1 MTENVTTACFVIASK
16 AKQSLI
22 INQKVGTKAKIKM
35 HYGAMNLPLRSVAK
49 EIRDIGKLGFDYIE
63 LTIDAPEAT
72 PRKIKEQ
79 KKEILEE
86 LKKSGMS
93 IMGHL
98 PTFISTADLYE
109 SIRMASLKE
118 IVEALEAGRELGMK
132 KFVFHP
138 CRIGGMGR
146 YMKDIAKDF
155 YLDLL
160 SKVMERARKL
170 HLTICIEN
178 MFPDINA
185 FIEAKEFKEIFLKYP
200 DIKLTLDVAH
210 AELGTKKNRTAE
222 FVKAYG
228 DRIGHL
234 HFSDNFGR
242 EDNHLPLGTGAI
254 NFPRIVRE
262 LKKTTYD
269 DTLTLEVFSRDRDY
283 LKLSLEKIK
292 AFWHN
297 HPVKP
302 F

>member
-1 MTENVTTACFVIASK
+1 M
-16 AKQSLI
+16 L
-22 INQKVGTKAKIKM
+22 
-35 HYGAMNLPLRSVAK
+35 YGAMNLPLRSVAK

-79 KKEILEE
+79 KKVILEE
-86 LKKSGMS
+86 LKRSGMS

-109 SIRMASLKE
+109 SIRTASLKE
-118 IVEALEAGRELGMK
+118 IIDALEAGRELGMK

-138 CRIGGMGR
+138 GRIGGMGR
-146 YMKDIAKDF
+146 YVKDVARAC
-155 YLDLL
+155 YLDVL

-170 HLTICIEN
+170 ELTICIEN

-185 FIEAKEFKEIFLKYP
+185 FIEAKEFKEVFKQYP

-210 AELGTKKNRTAE
+210 ANLGAKKNRTSE
-222 FVKAYG
+222 FVKAFG

-234 HFSDNFGR
+234 HVSDNFGR

-254 NFPRIVRE
+254 NFPRIIKE
-262 LKKTTYD
+262 LKKTTYN
-269 DTLTLEVFSRDRDY
+269 DTLTLEVFSRDKDY
-283 LKLSLEKIK
+283 LKLSLVKIK
-292 AFWHN
+292 KLWDKY
-297 HPVKP
+297 PEKP
-302 F
+302 L

>member
-1 MTENVTTACFVIASK
+1 
-16 AKQSLI
+16 
-22 INQKVGTKAKIKM
+22 M
-35 HYGAMNLPLRSVAK
+35 HYGAMNLPLRSVPK

-79 KKEILEE
+79 KKVILEE
-86 LKKSGMS
+86 LKRSGMS

-109 SIRMASLKE
+109 SIRTASLKE

-138 CRIGGMGR
+138 GRIAGMGR
-146 YMKDIAKDF
+146 YVKGVARAC
-155 YLDLL
+155 YLDVL
-160 SKVMERARKL
+160 SRVMEKARKL
-170 HLTICIEN
+170 DLTICIEN

-185 FIEAKEFKEIFLKYP
+185 FIEAKEFKEVFEQYP

-210 AELGTKKNRTAE
+210 AELGAKKNRTAE

-228 DRIGHL
+228 DRIDHL

-242 EDNHLPLGTGAI
+242 EDNHLPLGTGTI

-262 LKKTTYD
+262 LKKTSYD
-269 DTLTLEVFSRDRDY
+269 DTLTLEVFSRDKDY

-292 AFWHN
+292 ALWYK
-297 HPVKP
+297 HPVKS